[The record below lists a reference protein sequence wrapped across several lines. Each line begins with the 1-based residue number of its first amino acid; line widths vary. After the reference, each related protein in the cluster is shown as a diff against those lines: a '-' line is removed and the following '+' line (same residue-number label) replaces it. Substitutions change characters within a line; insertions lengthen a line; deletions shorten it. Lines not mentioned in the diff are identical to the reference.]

1 MPNIMSG
8 KPTTSTTNGSTW
20 CSNMSS
26 TLVTSSTGSPN
37 NTDLAAKLAAST
49 GPVKNANNVKLF
61 LKQRS
66 LIALENNYSIET
78 LANLLI
84 SMSFK
89 ARVPDHV
96 ASIMHVV
103 SFLIIGKTQ
112 NTFAEELAATVVE
125 KLLSATVQIT
135 KQIDHEQEFLTV
147 SAANQAEQTQK
158 LTELTN
164 SFTIVSKTLTTT
176 PTTPTIISMYP
187 VIICQHHSFQLTV
200 SHCIPNLQHRHTWI
214 HHLHWKQAAYPRA
227 PNLYHVWQWSGRLTQ
242 GMRQSHGI
250 LTTQQGQQVD

>member
-1 MPNIMSG
+1 M
-8 KPTTSTTNGSTW
+8 
-20 CSNMSS
+20 
-26 TLVTSSTGSPN
+26 
-37 NTDLAAKLAAST
+37 
-49 GPVKNANNVKLF
+49 
-61 LKQRS
+61 
-66 LIALENNYSIET
+66 IALENNYSIET

-84 SMSFK
+84 SMSLK

-125 KLLSATVQIT
+125 KLLSATVRIT

-176 PTTPTIISMYP
+176 PTAPTIVSMYP

-200 SHCIPNLQHRHTWI
+200 SHCIPNLQHRHT
-214 HHLHWKQAAYPRA
+214 
-227 PNLYHVWQWSGRLTQ
+227 
-242 GMRQSHGI
+242 
-250 LTTQQGQQVD
+250 